1 MKLPFSP
8 RCLIDLAALVRDSR
22 AMRTLAVIFVSALI
36 AIAGEI
42 QPELDQA
49 AKHYDR

>member
-1 MKLPFSP
+1 
-8 RCLIDLAALVRDSR
+8 
-22 AMRTLAVIFVSALI
+22 MRTLAVIFVLALI

-49 AKHYDR
+49 AKRYDR